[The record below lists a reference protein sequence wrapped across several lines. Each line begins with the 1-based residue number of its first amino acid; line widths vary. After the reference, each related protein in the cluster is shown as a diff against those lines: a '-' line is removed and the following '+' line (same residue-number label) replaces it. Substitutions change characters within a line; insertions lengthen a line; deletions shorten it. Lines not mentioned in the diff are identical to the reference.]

1 MEKIK
6 DDMIRIDNLAKTF
19 LLHNQGAK
27 KLPVFQNIS
36 FQVKAGECLVLT
48 GASGTGKSTL
58 LRAIYANYLVQ
69 SGTINIRHENKWVD
83 LASASPHEVLDIR
96 KKTLGYV
103 SQFLRVIPRIS
114 TIDLVCEP
122 LIVQGKL
129 IKPAKAQAK
138 KLLNKLS
145 IPESLW
151 DLPPATFSGGEQQ
164 RVNIA
169 RTLIQDYPVLLLD
182 EPTASLDEKNRDAV
196 IELINEAR
204 NQGTAVV
211 GIFHDKYVRESV
223 GTKIFNVELAK
234 KAA

>member
-6 DDMIRIDNLAKTF
+6 DDMLRIDNLAKTF

-114 TIDLVCEP
+114 AIDLVCEP

-129 IKPAKAQAK
+129 IKPAKTQAK

-169 RTLIQDYPVLLLD
+169 RTLIQDYPILLLD

-223 GTKIFNVELAK
+223 GTKMFNVELAK

>member
-122 LIVQGKL
+122 LIMQGNL
-129 IKPAKAQAK
+129 IKAAKAQAK

-169 RTLIQDYPVLLLD
+169 RTLIQDYPILLLD

-223 GTKIFNVELAK
+223 GTKMFNVELAK

>member
-6 DDMIRIDNLAKTF
+6 DDMLRIDNLAKTF

-114 TIDLVCEP
+114 AIDLVCEP

-129 IKPAKAQAK
+129 IKPAKTQAK

-169 RTLIQDYPVLLLD
+169 RTLIQDYPILLLD

>member
-6 DDMIRIDNLAKTF
+6 DVMLRIDNLAKTF

-169 RTLIQDYPVLLLD
+169 RTLIQDYPILLLD

-196 IELINEAR
+196 IELINEVR

>member
-6 DDMIRIDNLAKTF
+6 DDMLRIDNLAKTF

-83 LASASPHEVLDIR
+83 LASASPHKVLDVR

-114 TIDLVCEP
+114 AIDLVCEP
-122 LIVQGKL
+122 LLVQGKL

-169 RTLIQDYPVLLLD
+169 RTLIQDYPILLLD

-223 GTKIFNVELAK
+223 GTKMFNVELAK

>member
-83 LASASPHEVLDIR
+83 LASASPHEVLEIR

-122 LIVQGKL
+122 LIMRGKL
-129 IKPAKAQAK
+129 IKEAKAQAK

-169 RTLIQDYPVLLLD
+169 RTLIQDYPILLLD

>member
-6 DDMIRIDNLAKTF
+6 DVMLRIENLAKTF

-169 RTLIQDYPVLLLD
+169 RTLIQDYPILLLD

>member
-6 DDMIRIDNLAKTF
+6 DDMLRIDNLAKTF

-69 SGTINIRHENKWVD
+69 SGKINIRHENKWVD

-96 KKTLGYV
+96 KETLGYV

-114 TIDLVCEP
+114 AIDLVCEP
-122 LIVQGKL
+122 LLVQGKL

-169 RTLIQDYPVLLLD
+169 RTLIQDYPILLLD

-223 GTKIFNVELAK
+223 GTKMFNVELAK

>member
-6 DDMIRIDNLAKTF
+6 DDMLRIDNLAKTF

-36 FQVKAGECLVLT
+36 FQVKVGECLVLT

-83 LASASPHEVLDIR
+83 LASASPHEVLNIR

-114 TIDLVCEP
+114 AIDLVCEP
-122 LIVQGKL
+122 LLVQGKL

-169 RTLIQDYPVLLLD
+169 RTLIQDYPILLLD

-196 IELINEAR
+196 IELINDAR

-223 GTKIFNVELAK
+223 GTKMFNVELAK

>member
-6 DDMIRIDNLAKTF
+6 DGMLRIDNLAKTF

-69 SGTINIRHENKWVD
+69 SGTINIRHENKWVE

-114 TIDLVCEP
+114 AIDLVCEP
-122 LIVQGKL
+122 LLVQGKL

-169 RTLIQDYPVLLLD
+169 RTLIQDYPILLLD

-211 GIFHDKYVRESV
+211 GIFHDKYVRERV
-223 GTKIFNVELAK
+223 GTEMFNVELAK

>member
-6 DDMIRIDNLAKTF
+6 DVMLRIDNLAKTF

-114 TIDLVCEP
+114 AIDLVCEP

-129 IKPAKAQAK
+129 IKPAKTQAK

-169 RTLIQDYPVLLLD
+169 RTLIQDYPILLLD

-223 GTKIFNVELAK
+223 GTEMFNVELAK

>member
-6 DDMIRIDNLAKTF
+6 DDMLRIDNLAKTF

-69 SGTINIRHENKWVD
+69 SGKINIRHEKKWVD

-96 KKTLGYV
+96 KRTLGYV

-114 TIDLVCEP
+114 AIDLVCEP
-122 LIVQGKL
+122 LLVQGKL

-145 IPESLW
+145 IPEPLW

-169 RTLIQDYPVLLLD
+169 RTLIQDYPILLLD

-196 IELINEAR
+196 IELINEVR

-223 GTKIFNVELAK
+223 STKMFNVELAK

>member
-6 DDMIRIDNLAKTF
+6 NDMLRIDNLAKTF

-83 LASASPHEVLDIR
+83 LASASPHKVLDIR

-114 TIDLVCEP
+114 AIDLVCEP

-169 RTLIQDYPVLLLD
+169 RTLIQDYPILLLD

-223 GTKIFNVELAK
+223 GTKMFNVELAK

>member
-6 DDMIRIDNLAKTF
+6 DDMLRIDNLAKTF

-83 LASASPHEVLDIR
+83 LASASPHEVFDIR

-114 TIDLVCEP
+114 AIDLVCEP
-122 LIVQGKL
+122 LLVQGKL

-223 GTKIFNVELAK
+223 GTKMFNVELAK

>member
-6 DDMIRIDNLAKTF
+6 DDMLRIDNLAKTF

-83 LASASPHEVLDIR
+83 LASASPHKVLDIR

-122 LIVQGKL
+122 LLVQGKL

-169 RTLIQDYPVLLLD
+169 RTLIQDYPILLLD

-223 GTKIFNVELAK
+223 GTKMFNVERAK

>member
-6 DDMIRIDNLAKTF
+6 DDMLRIDNLAKTF

-83 LASASPHEVLDIR
+83 LASASPHEVLNIR

-114 TIDLVCEP
+114 AIDLVCEP
-122 LIVQGKL
+122 LLVQGKL

-169 RTLIQDYPVLLLD
+169 RTLIQDYPILLLD

-223 GTKIFNVELAK
+223 GTKMFNVELAK

>member
-1 MEKIK
+1 MENVK
-6 DDMIRIDNLAKTF
+6 DDMLRIDNLAKTF

-27 KLPVFQNIS
+27 ELPVFQNIS

-58 LRAIYANYLVQ
+58 LRAIYANYLVH
-69 SGTINIRHENKWVD
+69 SGKINIRHENKWVD

-114 TIDLVCEP
+114 AIDLVCEP
-122 LIVQGKL
+122 LLVQGKL

-169 RTLIQDYPVLLLD
+169 RTLIQDYPILLLD

-211 GIFHDKYVRESV
+211 GIFHEKYVRESV
-223 GTKIFNVELAK
+223 GTKMFNVELAK

>member
-6 DDMIRIDNLAKTF
+6 DDMLRIDNLAKTF

-114 TIDLVCEP
+114 AIDLVCEP
-122 LIVQGKL
+122 LLVQGKL

-169 RTLIQDYPVLLLD
+169 RTLIQDYPILLLD

-204 NQGTAVV
+204 NQDTAVV

-223 GTKIFNVELAK
+223 GTKMLNVELAK

>member
-6 DDMIRIDNLAKTF
+6 DDMLRIDNLAKTF

-27 KLPVFQNIS
+27 KLPVFRNIS

-129 IKPAKAQAK
+129 IKPAKTRAK

-169 RTLIQDYPVLLLD
+169 RTLIQDYPILLLD

-196 IELINEAR
+196 IELINDAR

-223 GTKIFNVELAK
+223 GTKMFNVELAK

>member
-83 LASASPHEVLDIR
+83 LASASPHEVLEIR

-122 LIVQGKL
+122 LIMQGRL
-129 IKPAKAQAK
+129 IKAAKAQAK

-151 DLPPATFSGGEQQ
+151 DLPPATFANAF
-164 RVNIA
+164 VNERPFVTSNIIGA
-169 RTLIQDYPVLLLD
+169 TSMVQLKQNIDSINHTLSDEILEKIQ
-182 EPTASLDEKNRDAV
+182 
-196 IELINEAR
+196 
-204 NQGTAVV
+204 
-211 GIFHDKYVRESV
+211 
-223 GTKIFNVELAK
+223 KIHLSDPNPCV
-234 KAA
+234 

>member
-6 DDMIRIDNLAKTF
+6 DDMLRIDNLAKTF

-122 LIVQGKL
+122 LTVQGKL

-169 RTLIQDYPVLLLD
+169 RTLIQDYPILLLD
-182 EPTASLDEKNRDAV
+182 EPTASLDENNRDAV

-204 NQGTAVV
+204 NQGTAIV

>member
-1 MEKIK
+1 MTKIK
-6 DDMIRIDNLAKTF
+6 DDMLRIDNLAKTF

-122 LIVQGKL
+122 LIVHGKL

-145 IPESLW
+145 IPKSLW

-169 RTLIQDYPVLLLD
+169 RTLIQDYPILLLD

-204 NQGTAVV
+204 NRGTAIV

-223 GTKIFNVELAK
+223 GTKMFNVELAK

>member
-6 DDMIRIDNLAKTF
+6 DDMLRIDNLAKTF

-169 RTLIQDYPVLLLD
+169 RTLIQDYPILLLD

-196 IELINEAR
+196 IELINEVR

-211 GIFHDKYVRESV
+211 GIFHDKYVRERV
-223 GTKIFNVELAK
+223 GTEMFNVELAK

>member
-6 DDMIRIDNLAKTF
+6 DDMLRIDNLAKTF

-114 TIDLVCEP
+114 TIELVCEP

-169 RTLIQDYPVLLLD
+169 RTLIQDYPILLLD

-211 GIFHDKYVRESV
+211 GIFHEKYVRESV
-223 GTKIFNVELAK
+223 GTKMFNVELAK

>member
-6 DDMIRIDNLAKTF
+6 DDMLRIDNLAKTF
-19 LLHNQGAK
+19 LLHNQGTK

-83 LASASPHEVLDIR
+83 LASASPHKVLDIR

-114 TIDLVCEP
+114 AIDLVCEP
-122 LIVQGKL
+122 LLVQGKL

-169 RTLIQDYPVLLLD
+169 RTLIQDYPILLLD

-223 GTKIFNVELAK
+223 GTKMFNVELAK

>member
-6 DDMIRIDNLAKTF
+6 DDMLRIDNLAKTF

-122 LIVQGKL
+122 LLVQGKL

-169 RTLIQDYPVLLLD
+169 RTLIQDYPILLLD

-211 GIFHDKYVRESV
+211 GIFHEKYVRESV
-223 GTKIFNVELAK
+223 GTKMFNVELAK

>member
-6 DDMIRIDNLAKTF
+6 DDMLRIDNLAKTF

-83 LASASPHEVLDIR
+83 LASASPHEVLNVR

-114 TIDLVCEP
+114 TIELVCEP

-129 IKPAKAQAK
+129 IKPAKTRAK

-169 RTLIQDYPVLLLD
+169 RTLIRDYPILLLD

-223 GTKIFNVELAK
+223 GTKMFNVELAK

>member
-6 DDMIRIDNLAKTF
+6 DDMLRIDNLAKTF

-129 IKPAKAQAK
+129 IKPAKTRAK

-169 RTLIQDYPVLLLD
+169 RTLIQDYPILLLD

-196 IELINEAR
+196 IELINDAR

-223 GTKIFNVELAK
+223 GTKMFNVELAK

>member
-6 DDMIRIDNLAKTF
+6 DDMLRIDNLAKTF

-169 RTLIQDYPVLLLD
+169 RTLIQDYPILLLD

-196 IELINEAR
+196 IELINEVR

-223 GTKIFNVELAK
+223 GTKMFNVELAK

>member
-6 DDMIRIDNLAKTF
+6 DDMLRIDNLAKTF

-114 TIDLVCEP
+114 TIELVCEP

-129 IKPAKAQAK
+129 IKPAKTRAK

-169 RTLIQDYPVLLLD
+169 RTLIQDYPILLLD

>member
-6 DDMIRIDNLAKTF
+6 DDMLRIDNLAKTF

-83 LASASPHEVLDIR
+83 LASASPHEVLEIR

-122 LIVQGKL
+122 LLVQGKL

-169 RTLIQDYPVLLLD
+169 RTLIQDYPILLLD

-223 GTKIFNVELAK
+223 GTKMFNVELAK

>member
-6 DDMIRIDNLAKTF
+6 DDMLRIDNLAKTF

-83 LASASPHEVLDIR
+83 LASASPHEVLNIR

-114 TIDLVCEP
+114 TIELVCEP

-129 IKPAKAQAK
+129 IKPAKTRAK

-169 RTLIQDYPVLLLD
+169 RTLIQDYPILLLD

-204 NQGTAVV
+204 SQGTAVV

-223 GTKIFNVELAK
+223 GTKMFNVELAK

>member
-6 DDMIRIDNLAKTF
+6 DDMLRIDNLAKTF

-83 LASASPHEVLDIR
+83 LASASPHEVLNIR

-169 RTLIQDYPVLLLD
+169 RTLIQDYPILLLD

-223 GTKIFNVELAK
+223 GTKMFNVELAK

>member
-6 DDMIRIDNLAKTF
+6 DDMLRIDNLAKTF

-114 TIDLVCEP
+114 AIDLVCEP

-169 RTLIQDYPVLLLD
+169 RTLIQNYPILLLD
-182 EPTASLDEKNRDAV
+182 EPTASLDENNRDAV

-204 NQGTAVV
+204 NQGTAIV

-223 GTKIFNVELAK
+223 GTKMFNVELAK

>member
-1 MEKIK
+1 MERIK
-6 DDMIRIDNLAKTF
+6 DDMLRIDNLAKTF
-19 LLHNQGAK
+19 LLHNQGSK

-114 TIDLVCEP
+114 AIDLVSEP
-122 LIVQGKL
+122 LLVQGKL

-169 RTLIQDYPVLLLD
+169 RTLIQDYPILLLD
-182 EPTASLDEKNRDAV
+182 EPPASLDENNRDAV

-204 NQGTAVV
+204 NQGTAIV

>member
-6 DDMIRIDNLAKTF
+6 DDMLRIDNLAKTF

-114 TIDLVCEP
+114 AIDLVCEP
-122 LIVQGKL
+122 LIVQGKG

-204 NQGTAVV
+204 NQGTAIV
-211 GIFHDKYVRESV
+211 GIFHDKYVRERV
-223 GTKIFNVELAK
+223 GTEMFNVEHAK

>member
-6 DDMIRIDNLAKTF
+6 DDMLRIDNLAKTF

-122 LIVQGKL
+122 LIMQGNL
-129 IKPAKAQAK
+129 IKAAKAQAK

-169 RTLIQDYPVLLLD
+169 RTLIQDYPILLLD

-196 IELINEAR
+196 IELINDAR

-223 GTKIFNVELAK
+223 GTKMFNVELAK

>member
-6 DDMIRIDNLAKTF
+6 DDMLRIDNLAKTF

-114 TIDLVCEP
+114 AIELVCEP

-129 IKPAKAQAK
+129 IKPAKTQAK

-169 RTLIQDYPVLLLD
+169 RTLIQDYPILLLD

-223 GTKIFNVELAK
+223 GTKMFNVELAK

>member
-6 DDMIRIDNLAKTF
+6 DDMLRIDNLAKTF

-83 LASASPHEVLDIR
+83 LASASPHEVLEIR

-114 TIDLVCEP
+114 AIDLVCEP
-122 LIVQGKL
+122 LLVQGKL

-169 RTLIQDYPVLLLD
+169 RTLIQDYPILLLD

-211 GIFHDKYVRESV
+211 GIFHEKYVRESV
-223 GTKIFNVELAK
+223 GTKMFNVELAK